1 MNESDCLLMSVYPT
15 LQDDEYWTAAFAK
28 QRKATLITVSDTEIT
43 ARKLQ
48 ADISISFHEQAET
61 FFNSY
66 VLQMIFS
73 NALLL
78 RLYEKNKDAASESLK
93 EYENMLSL

>member
-1 MNESDCLLMSVYPT
+1 MSVYPT